1 MGFWDLSD
9 GQTATN
15 TGTEYEVPSGNM
27 DPIPAGS
34 SVLAM
39 IDECKWEM
47 RQTGEEFI
55 SARWTVLAPEEYKNR
70 KVFHKMWVMDMDPSA
85 KDEATGMKKR
95 DKARK
100 MLAAIDANAGG
111 KLTAKPGRPT
121 NDDLLHLTNKPMV
134 CTMMEWEMPDTR
146 NGGTMRGNWVSAVA
160 SKGNKDIHIA
170 DAKPR
175 SAAAGS
181 GAARRDDFGA
191 PAGNAPAGGYS
202 KPAMMDDD
210 IPFAPAWLI

>member
-1 MGFWDLSD
+1 MSFWDLSD
-9 GQTATN
+9 GDSAKN
-15 TGTEYEVPSGNM
+15 VGTEYEVPTGNM
-27 DPIPAGS
+27 EPIPAGS

-39 IDECKWEM
+39 IDDIKWEM
-47 RQTGEEFI
+47 KQTGEEFI

-70 KVFHKMWVMDMDPSA
+70 KVFHKLWVMDLDPSA

-134 CTMMEWEMPDTR
+134 CTMMTWSMPDTR
-146 NGGTMRGNWVSAVA
+146 NGGMMHGNWVSAVA
-160 SKGNKDIHIA
+160 SKGNKDIHVA
-170 DAKPR
+170 DAKPLPTG
-175 SAAAGS
+175 SAAP
-181 GAARRDDFGA
+181 AARDDFGA
-191 PAGNAPAGGYS
+191 GGGYS
-202 KPAMMDDD
+202 KPAMVDDD
-210 IPFAPAWLI
+210 IPFAPEWRI

>member
-9 GQTATN
+9 GETAAN
-15 TGTEYEVPSGNM
+15 TGTEYEVPSGNIE
-27 DPIPAGS
+27 PIPAGS

-47 RQTGEEFI
+47 KPTGEEFI

-70 KVFHKMWVMDMDPSA
+70 KVFHKLWVLDMDPSA
-85 KDEATGMKKR
+85 KDEASGIKKR

-121 NDDLLHLTNKPMV
+121 NDDLLSLTNKPMV
-134 CTMMEWEMPDTR
+134 ASMMIWSMPDTR
-146 NGGTMRGNWVSAVA
+146 NGGMMHGNWVSAVA
-160 SKGNKDIHIA
+160 SKAQRTSMSQNQSPCPQQVLH
-170 DAKPR
+170 R
-175 SAAAGS
+175 HSAMISAQAVAAMPS
-181 GAARRDDFGA
+181 
-191 PAGNAPAGGYS
+191 
-202 KPAMMDDD
+202 
-210 IPFAPAWLI
+210 PAWSMMTSHLPRLG